1 MEPKEQV
8 ITLKING
15 IHRIGAANPYAK
27 HEARPT
33 DIKGKRERQKDEVQ
47 ISPEAQEL
55 LGAKGTADAELRSRK
70 LHDLKQSVSTGT
82 YYVEAGHLAEKLF
95 PFIK

>member
-1 MEPKEQV
+1 MIP
-8 ITLKING
+8 LKING
-15 IHRIGAANPYAK
+15 IQRIGAANPYAK

-33 DIKGKRERQKDEVQ
+33 DIKGKREMQKDAVQ

-55 LGAKGTADAELRSRK
+55 LDAKGTAEAALRSQK
-70 LHDLKQSVSTGT
+70 LDHLKQSVSTGT
-82 YYVEAGHLAEKLF
+82 YYVEAGHIAEKLF